1 MDSTKVKSEHNNIA
15 VRSVGAPQRPV
26 SHFPYKYNQM
36 SLQSLCTTHR
46 RQSPKREGQPVQGG
60 NLLPRRLAQ
69 PGLMHA
75 VGIDPVPKTCGQQ
88 KGQSQGEAE
97 PLGKHQPGPLIP

>member
-1 MDSTKVKSEHNNIA
+1 
-15 VRSVGAPQRPV
+15 
-26 SHFPYKYNQM
+26 M

-97 PLGKHQPGPLIP
+97 HLGKHQPGPLIPYSPHNSQRKPLGKHELGPLLPSELTQLYGHV